1 MMFIMTDH
9 AAYQVKSRKEKVA
22 IVDEKNQ
29 VIGSDTRENMRS
41 HGLIHR
47 ATYILVF
54 NSKGQIFVQKRT
66 MIKDIFPGYYDLCAG
81 GVVQTGETNKESAI
95 RELEEELGI
104 SDVAIKFLF
113 EFYGEYAG
121 SRVWGSVYTCIY
133 DGQIRLQEEEIEEG
147 AFYSIE
153 EVLTLAQRENCT
165 PDGLYV
171 LRRYLSDHC
180 ERSGN

>member
-1 MMFIMTDH
+1 MTDH
-9 AAYQVKSRKEKVA
+9 SAYQAKSKKEKVA

-41 HGLIHR
+41 RGLIHR

-54 NSKGQIFVQKRT
+54 NSKGQLYVQKRT
-66 MIKDIFPGYYDLCAG
+66 MIKDIFPGFYDLCAG
-81 GVVQTGETNKESAI
+81 GVVQAGESNEESAI

-104 SDVAIKFLF
+104 SKVPLKFLF

-133 DGQIRLQEEEIEEG
+133 DGAITLQEEEIEDG

-153 EVLTLAQRENCT
+153 EVLTLAQRENFT

-171 LRRYLSDHC
+171 LRRYLSEHC
-180 ERSGN
+180 